1 MLEVRNLINLKSF
14 LALLFSVFSCYLEI
28 PLYADEYKAICNS
41 RECLLKVNEDL
52 ITTPFGSIKSSR
64 MTSWPLIVDT
74 QPRMLGFLGE
84 KDKYTFNLNG
94 YDQDGKKNS
103 LNIQFIN
110 DKSAKKFI
118 REIETVSGLGL
129 GQIRSAKQIRE
140 NELFEKQ
147 ILVIEKND

>member
-1 MLEVRNLINLKSF
+1 
-14 LALLFSVFSCYLEI
+14 
-28 PLYADEYKAICNS
+28 
-41 RECLLKVNEDL
+41 
-52 ITTPFGSIKSSR
+52 

-94 YDQDGKKNS
+94 YDQDGRKKS

-129 GQIRSAKQIRE
+129 GQRRSAKQIRE
-140 NELFEKQ
+140 NELLEKT
-147 ILVIEKND
+147 KNINIKE